1 MDAMDLHNPGTPL
14 DPENRMPANIVR
26 HFQELAD
33 PRVVGRCDHKL
44 VDIIA
49 ITIAAACAGM
59 KTWENIELFAE
70 EREDWFR
77 TWLEL
82 PCGIP
87 SHDTFRRFFA
97 KLGPVEFAAC
107 FEAWARQVAVDLH
120 QETIHIDGKTVRG
133 SGDRKKNLAPLHLVN
148 AWASNNGLV
157 LGCRKVDGHES
168 EAQALPEL
176 LRSLEIAGAIV
187 TYDAGGCYK
196 EVADEIRERGADY
209 VICLKGN
216 QAGLFQEA
224 KDLFSEAQGEAFDD
238 CAQGHARTEQKG
250 HGREEIRDYWLIRD
264 SNQGGRKS
272 EWRDLRCFGKVRSTR
287 IMDGT
292 ATVDERY
299 YITSLPC
306 KVKRFAEAVRK
317 HWEVENV
324 LHWSLDM
331 SYDEDS
337 RKNRTGHLAENLA
350 ILNRG
355 VLPVVRKT
363 VGKNKYQ
370 SAPSKQMTA
379 ALKTEFLEE
388 ILRNF

>member
-1 MDAMDLHNPGTPL
+1 MSIDL
-14 DPENRMPANIVR
+14 VR
-26 HFQELAD
+26 HFQELSD

-49 ITIAAACAGM
+49 IALAGACAGM
-59 KTWENIELFAE
+59 KTWENIQLFAE
-70 EREDWFR
+70 ERETWFR

-97 KLGPVEFAAC
+97 MLKPKAFSAC
-107 FEAWARQVAVDLH
+107 FEAWAKEVAADLH
-120 QETIHIDGKTVRG
+120 RETIHIDGKTLRG
-133 SGDRKKNLAPLHLVN
+133 SGDRKKGILPVHLVN

-176 LRSLEIAGAIV
+176 LQSMEITGAIV

-196 EVADEIRERGADY
+196 KVAEEIRKRGAEY

-216 QAGLFQEA
+216 QQGLLDEA
-224 KDLFSEAQGEAFDD
+224 KQLFAQAQGQAFDD
-238 CAQGHARTEQKG
+238 CAQGHTRTADKG
-250 HGREEIRDYWLIRD
+250 HGREEIRDYWLFRD
-264 SNQGGRKS
+264 HTLGGRKS
-272 EWRDLRCFGKVRSTR
+272 EWRDLRCFGKVQSTR
-287 IMDGT
+287 IVDGT
-292 ATVDERY
+292 VTVDERY

-306 KVKRFAEAVRK
+306 RVKRFAEAVRR

-337 RKNRTGHLAENLA
+337 RKNRTGQLAENLA
-350 ILNRG
+350 ILNRA

-363 VGKNKYQ
+363 AGKNKYQ

-379 ALKTEFLEE
+379 ALKTDYLEE